1 MGSADLPSRREW
13 VLVMEAE
20 PLRKRLIELLRAWD
34 AGEIDEA
41 YVRDT
46 AEALDLGWE
55 GWRVLDSV
63 RADEEPAD
71 LRATAEIVTTLSD
84 LDTRY
89 VTRADI
95 PAMVACLETIATD
108 PIAAQT
114 SWIAYGNGIDWKTR
128 GRELRSHPFYA
139 GGRGTAG

>member
-1 MGSADLPSRREW
+1 MQ
-13 VLVMEAE
+13 VMEAK
-20 PLRKRLIELLRAWD
+20 PLRERLVELMRPWEAF
-34 AGEIDEA
+34 EIDET

-46 AEALDLGWE
+46 AEALDLAWA

-63 RADEEPAD
+63 SADGEPAD
-71 LRATAEIVTTLSD
+71 VRATADNPHHTSD

-95 PAMVACLETIATD
+95 PAMVACLETIETD

-114 SWIAYGNGIDWKTR
+114 SWITYGNGIDWKTR
-128 GRELRSHPFYA
+128 AQELRSHPFYA
-139 GGRGTAG
+139 GGRGTTG